1 MTVWFYFSLVI
12 LGLIQAMALWVL
24 NLKIIRF
31 EFTAR
36 RLAFIVPWFLV
47 GMLFYSNYFV
57 KEEGSYSLLMAIVI
71 SVALACAI
79 VLAGVLLIGM
89 IIILVVGTYW
99 VVVTLRETNYSVYR
113 RRVRMDF
120 SYAWHRI
127 RAWLE
132 GEE

>member
-24 NLKIIRF
+24 NLKIMRF

-36 RLAFIVPWFLV
+36 RLAFIVPWFLF

-57 KEEGSYSLLMAIVI
+57 KEEVYSFLTAIVI

-89 IIILVVGTYW
+89 IIILTVGTYW
-99 VVVTLRETNYSVYR
+99 VVVTLRNTNYSVYK

-120 SYAWHRI
+120 SYAWNRI
-127 RAWLE
+127 KAWIE

>member
-1 MTVWFYFSLVI
+1 MTVWFYLLLVI
-12 LGLIQAMALWVL
+12 LGLIQAMSLWVL

-36 RLAFIVPWFLV
+36 RLAFIVPWFLF

-57 KEEGSYSLLMAIVI
+57 KEEVYSFLMAVII

-79 VLAGVLLIGM
+79 VLAGVLLVGM
-89 IIILVVGTYW
+89 IIILTVGTYW
-99 VVVTLRETNYSVYR
+99 VVVTLRNTNYSVYK

-120 SYAWHRI
+120 SYAWNRI
-127 RAWLE
+127 KAWIE

>member
-12 LGLIQAMALWVL
+12 LAMIQAMALWVL
-24 NLKIIRF
+24 SLKIIRF

-36 RLAFIVPWFLV
+36 RLAFLVPWFLV

-57 KEEGSYSLLMAIVI
+57 KEEGSYSLFTAIII

-79 VLAGVLLIGM
+79 VLAGVLLVGM
-89 IIILVVGTYW
+89 IIILAVGTYW

-127 RAWLE
+127 KAWIE